1 VNLKDVNALDYELR
15 DDLKYTSSHEWVK
28 LEDTLAIIGITD
40 YAQHQ
45 LGDIVFVELP
55 DTGLVLEKG
64 SNAAEI
70 ESVKAVG
77 DLIMPLSG
85 EIVEVNQSL
94 SDSPEII
101 NTSPYEEG
109 WIIKIKITHND
120 ELNDLLSYNDYTILV
135 ESEEK

>member
-1 VNLKDVNALDYELR
+1 MDYEFP
-15 DDLKYTSSHEWVK
+15 DHLKYTSTHEWIRFENNIATV
-28 LEDTLAIIGITD
+28 GITD

-55 DTGLVLEKG
+55 EVGMVFEKG

-85 EIVEVNQSL
+85 EIIEINENLADNPELVNS
-94 SDSPEII
+94 SPFG
-101 NTSPYEEG
+101 EG
-109 WIIKIKITHND
+109 WMIRIKYSHLD
-120 ELNDLLSYNDYTILV
+120 EKDDLLS
-135 ESEEK
+135 SEEYKQILQKEIH

>member
-1 VNLKDVNALDYELR
+1 MDYKFPDNLE
-15 DDLKYTSSHEWVK
+15 YTRTHEWVRF
-28 LEDTLAIIGITD
+28 EDSIAIVGITD

-55 DTGLVLEKG
+55 EVGMVFEKG

-85 EIVEVNQSL
+85 EIIGINKNLANNPELVNS
-94 SDSPEII
+94 SPFED
-101 NTSPYEEG
+101 G
-109 WIIKIKITHND
+109 WMIRIKFSHYD
-120 ELNDLLSYNDYTILV
+120 ERDALLSC
-135 ESEEK
+135 EEYKQIIQKEIH

>member
-1 VNLKDVNALDYELR
+1 MKSKDVNALDYELR

-28 LEDTLAIIGITD
+28 IEDSLAIIGISD

-45 LGDIVFVELP
+45 LGDIVFIELP
-55 DTGLVLEKG
+55 NTGLVLEKG

-85 EIVEVNQSL
+85 EIVEVNQIL
-94 SDSPEII
+94 NDSPEII

-109 WIIKIKITHND
+109 WIIKIKISHTD
-120 ELNDLLSYNDYTILV
+120 ELNELLSYEDYKLLI

>member
-1 VNLKDVNALDYELR
+1 MEYKFPDG
-15 DDLKYTSSHEWVK
+15 LKYSSSHEWIRI
-28 LEDTLAIIGITD
+28 EDSTATVGITD

-55 DTGLVLEKG
+55 ELGMIFEKG

-85 EIVEVNQSL
+85 EIIGVNQNLADNPELVNS
-94 SDSPEII
+94 SPFID
-101 NTSPYEEG
+101 G
-109 WIIKIKITHND
+109 WMIKIKLSNASEID
-120 ELNDLLSYNDYTILV
+120 GLLSAEKYKQLIQN
-135 ESEEK
+135 EEH

>member
-1 VNLKDVNALDYELR
+1 MKSKDVNALDYELR

-28 LEDTLAIIGITD
+28 IEDSLAIIGISD

-45 LGDIVFVELP
+45 LGDIVFIELP
-55 DTGLVLEKG
+55 NTGLVLEKG

-85 EIVEVNQSL
+85 EIVEVNQIL
-94 SDSPEII
+94 NDSPEVI

-109 WIIKIKITHND
+109 WIIKIKISHTD
-120 ELNDLLSYNDYTILV
+120 ELNELLSYEDYKLLI

>member
-1 VNLKDVNALDYELR
+1 LDYELR
-15 DDLKYTSSHEWVK
+15 ADLKYTSSHEWIK
-28 LEDTLAIIGITD
+28 IDDNIAIIGISD

-55 DTGLVLEKG
+55 EKGLVLEKG

-85 EIVEVNQSL
+85 EIIEVNENL
-94 SDSPEII
+94 ADSPEIV
-101 NTSPYEEG
+101 NTSPYEDG
-109 WIIKIKITHND
+109 WIIKIKISHSD
-120 ELNDLLSYNDYTILV
+120 ELKDLLSHNDYKLLI
-135 ESEEK
+135 ESEEH

>member
-1 VNLKDVNALDYELR
+1 MDHEFPDS
-15 DDLKYTSSHEWVK
+15 LKYTTTHEWIK
-28 LEDTLAIIGITD
+28 IEDSTATVGITD

-55 DTGLVLEKG
+55 EVGMVFEKG

-85 EIVEVNQSL
+85 EIVDVNQNLADTPELVNS
-94 SDSPEII
+94 SPF
-101 NTSPYEEG
+101 NEG
-109 WIIKIKITHND
+109 WIIKIKYSHASEID
-120 ELNDLLSYNDYTILV
+120 ELLSADKYKQLIEN
-135 ESEEK
+135 EEH

>member
-1 VNLKDVNALDYELR
+1 MKSKDVNTLDYELK

-28 LEDTLAIIGITD
+28 IEDSLAIIGISD

-64 SNAAEI
+64 SNVAEI

-85 EIVEVNQSL
+85 EIVEVNQIL
-94 SDSPEII
+94 NDSPEII

-109 WIIKIKITHND
+109 WIIKIKISHID
-120 ELNDLLSYNDYTILV
+120 ELNELLSHNDYKLLI
-135 ESEEK
+135 ESEDK